1 MPLEGVSN
9 LKLETLAVYVVPMLR
24 FIVYFGMVLMLS
36 WNLAKKQTVVFFTLL
51 SDGCCLVYGGSIVLF
66 ACFSYL
72 CCMKRLYGIVICLLL
87 AKLTGASV
95 LAQNYRSKQ
104 IPLPIELYEG
114 DTIPVIHMRDVYIYQ
129 RPKFKN
135 RRQERYYWRTV
146 RDVKK
151 TLPIAREV
159 RGIIIETYE
168 YLLTIPD
175 EKVREEH
182 LAAVEKGMLAQY
194 TPRMK
199 KLTLSQG
206 KMLIKLVDREC
217 DQTGYD
223 LIRTFMGSFKAGF
236 YQTFAALFGASLKRE
251 YDPELEDAEIEEIIY
266 WVEQGAL

>member
-1 MPLEGVSN
+1 
-9 LKLETLAVYVVPMLR
+9 
-24 FIVYFGMVLMLS
+24 
-36 WNLAKKQTVVFFTLL
+36 
-51 SDGCCLVYGGSIVLF
+51 
-66 ACFSYL
+66 
-72 CCMKRLYGIVICLLL
+72 MKRSYGIVICLLL
-87 AKLTGASV
+87 VLQACAGAS
-95 LAQNYRSKQ
+95 AQSYRNKQ
-104 IPLPIELYEG
+104 IPLPVELYEG

-182 LAAVEKGMLAQY
+182 LATVEKGMLAQY
-194 TPRMK
+194 TPQMK
-199 KLTLSQG
+199 KLTFSQG

-217 DQTGYD
+217 DQTGYE
-223 LIRTFMGSFKAGF
+223 LIRTFMGSFKASF
-236 YQTFAALFGASLKRE
+236 YQAFAALFGASLKRG
-251 YDPELEDAEIEEIIY
+251 YDPDGDDAEIEEIIY
-266 WVEQGAL
+266 WVDQGVL

>member
-1 MPLEGVSN
+1 
-9 LKLETLAVYVVPMLR
+9 
-24 FIVYFGMVLMLS
+24 
-36 WNLAKKQTVVFFTLL
+36 
-51 SDGCCLVYGGSIVLF
+51 
-66 ACFSYL
+66 
-72 CCMKRLYGIVICLLL
+72 MKRSYGIVICLLL
-87 AKLTGASV
+87 VLQACAGAS
-95 LAQNYRSKQ
+95 AQSYRNKH
-104 IPLPIELYEG
+104 IPLPVELYEG

-182 LAAVEKGMLAQY
+182 LATVEKGMLAQY
-194 TPRMK
+194 TPQMK
-199 KLTLSQG
+199 KLTFSQG

-217 DQTGYD
+217 DQTGYE
-223 LIRTFMGSFKAGF
+223 LIRTFMGSFKASF
-236 YQTFAALFGASLKRE
+236 YQAFAALFGASLKRG
-251 YDPELEDAEIEEIIY
+251 YDPDGDDAEIEEIIY
-266 WVEQGAL
+266 WVDQGVL